1 MTVLLIGR
9 FVVLLL
15 LAAVAG
21 GLFWAAATGR
31 E

>member
-1 MTVLLIGR
+1 MTLLLIGR

-15 LAAVAG
+15 LAAVAA